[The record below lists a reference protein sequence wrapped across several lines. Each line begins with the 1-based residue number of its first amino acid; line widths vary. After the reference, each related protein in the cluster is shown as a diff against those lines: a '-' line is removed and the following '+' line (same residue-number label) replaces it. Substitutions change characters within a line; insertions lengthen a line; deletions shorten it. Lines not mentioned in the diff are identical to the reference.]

1 MLAFLESP
9 WYFVGMKTIKLLWT
23 LAAALA
29 LGSALAMDSAEL
41 AAFELSL
48 QQGLQERSR
57 EYALS
62 AAMSVRLEEVAAFY
76 VDAPEFRYRVQ
87 NLESVAEG
95 APSFTP
101 GKPLYVASPVHPDLP
116 PLPDERLRA
125 LITDKA
131 KRYLQRQGFDKADSG
146 YAYWLDLAQRW
157 IWRDVLVRSGP
168 RYIVPLF
175 NDRGECVATLVVHAY
190 GQMGSIDS
198 SLRGCKRNYP
208 YLNQADARKRL
219 AEVGVE
225 PAGELR
231 AVHLPGRSRAWPV
244 GACSEHITYDDAF
257 SGVWTD
263 GKNAVGILSG
273 NVYRL
278 TKPFESLDKLA
289 SELTF
294 AVEYVHAP
302 DEDPRQIVLE
312 YPGFAQLVACGDPRR
327 SDYAGTKPLVRL
339 PLSVMPRQ
347 KRSELLERQ
356 IGADAGLVTAE
367 EARKRLEEDWLLFR
381 DLGAMRDLF
390 AGQLPAWLRE
400 ELAAYPDDTPVRE
413 VFHLGHLWFV
423 RSPVC
428 LSERPPQDPLVR
440 LMLDEVAASFVDTG
454 QTPTTDQARELAWQ
468 LARILYRSSY
478 YAELVDSQGRCALEL
493 STPAQANVDRATLI
507 MVSCRSPHPITSAQ
521 EAVAAFRAAGVEP
534 GGELEAVLL
543 PYRPDPRVPT
553 CPAEDD
559 ALVYPYWSDGRYALH
574 SQSGNLYR
582 ILPEGLNYLTE
593 TPEPYPQVASYT
605 REGATSKYLVF
616 YLPIELEAVHCA
628 TGNAR

>member
-1 MLAFLESP
+1 
-9 WYFVGMKTIKLLWT
+9 MKTIKLLWT

-95 APSFTP
+95 APPFTP
-101 GKPLYVASPVHPDLP
+101 GEPLYVASPVRPDMP
-116 PLPDERLRA
+116 PLPDERLQA
-125 LITDKA
+125 LIADKA
-131 KRYLQRQGFDKADSG
+131 KRYLQKQGFDEADSG
-146 YAYWLDLAQRW
+146 YEYWLDLAQRW

-175 NDRGECVATLVVHAY
+175 NERGECVATLVVHAY
-190 GQMGSIDS
+190 DQMGSIDS
-198 SLRGCKRNYP
+198 SLRACKRNYP

-219 AEVGVE
+219 AEAGVE
-225 PAGELR
+225 PTGELR
-231 AVHLPGRSRAWPV
+231 AVHLPGRSRVWPV
-244 GACSEHITYDDAF
+244 GACPEYTTYDDAF

-278 TKPFESLDKLA
+278 TKPFESLDELA

-327 SDYAGTKPLVRL
+327 SDYAGTKPLERL

-367 EARKRLEEDWLLFR
+367 EARKRLEEGWLLFS

-390 AGQLPAWLRE
+390 AGELPAWLRE

-423 RSPVC
+423 RSLVRLP
-428 LSERPPQDPLVR
+428 ERPPQDPLVR

-454 QTPTTDQARELAWQ
+454 QTPTTDEARELAWQ
-468 LARILYRSSY
+468 LARVLYRSSY

-493 STPAQANVDRATLI
+493 STPAQANVDRDTLI
-507 MVSCRSPHPITSAQ
+507 MASCRSPHPITSAQ
-521 EAVAAFRAAGVEP
+521 EAVAAFRAAGIEP
-534 GGELEAVLL
+534 RGELEAVLL
-543 PYRPDPRVPT
+543 PYRPDPRVPA
-553 CPAEDD
+553 CPGEDD
-559 ALVYPYWSDGRYALH
+559 ALVYPYWSDGHYALH

-582 ILPEGLNYLTE
+582 ILPEGLNYLTQ

-605 REGATSKYLVF
+605 REGVTSKYLVF

-628 TGNAR
+628 TGNAQ